1 MAQRIQIVN
10 KARGPQKALGQMWA
24 TEMAKDIEV
33 LARREA
39 TKNKFDITKE
49 SNGLMRAILHVISRK
64 ELILEASRMTR
75 TRLEKEGK
83 IEILKKWRSPFGS
96 FFLDSSSVIVWRT
109 KNGP

>member
-49 SNGLMRAILHVISRK
+49 SNGLMRAILHVMSRK

-83 IEILKKWRSPFGS
+83 IPKENPQ
-96 FFLDSSSVIVWRT
+96 IVKQPVKIT
-109 KNGP
+109 G